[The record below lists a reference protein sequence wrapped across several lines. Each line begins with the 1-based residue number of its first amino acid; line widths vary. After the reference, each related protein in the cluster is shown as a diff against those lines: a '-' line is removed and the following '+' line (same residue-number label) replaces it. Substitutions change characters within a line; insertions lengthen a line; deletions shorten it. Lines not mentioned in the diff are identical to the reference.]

1 MSIEPHGGKL
11 INRYI
16 KPEDRESKLSE
27 AKKLKSIHIDEYL
40 SFDLDGIAKGI
51 FSPLEGFMGEEETL
65 NCLFNMY
72 LRKGVP
78 WTIPILLDVTKKE
91 AEQIELGEKIAL
103 ATNNNTI
110 VGTIVVREKFSLDK
124 TLLAEKIY
132 GTKDEAHPGVKRTYS
147 LGEVFIAGEVEVFE
161 KKTIEFEEYN
171 LPPKITRAIFKERNW
186 KRIVAF
192 QTRNPIH
199 RAHEYLTKCAL
210 EICDGLLI
218 HPLMGTTKSDDIP
231 GEIRMKCYQALI
243 QNYYPNQ
250 HVLLSIMPVNMRY
263 AGPKE
268 AIMHSIIR
276 KNYGCTHII
285 IGRDHAG
292 VGNYYGP
299 YDAQK
304 IFDQFDPNELK
315 ITPLF
320 FENTFYCKTCGNM
333 ASTKTC
339 PHDQSHHMTLSGT
352 KVREMLNKGEK
363 LPPEFTRKEIAEILT
378 NWIKE
383 SKNKSASL
391 Q

>member
-1 MSIEPHGGKL
+1 MTIEPHGGKL
-11 INRYI
+11 VNRYVQLEEKEEKI
-16 KPEDRESKLSE
+16 AE
-27 AKKLKSIHIDEYL
+27 AKKLKALYIDEYL

-51 FSPLEGFMGEEETL
+51 FSPLNGFMGEEETL
-65 NCLFNMY
+65 NCLHYMY
-72 LRKGVP
+72 LKKGVP
-78 WTIPILLDVTKKE
+78 WTIPILLDTSSENSEK
-91 AEQIELGEKIAL
+91 IEIGEKVAL
-103 ATNNNTI
+103 ISNSNNI
-110 VGTIVVREKFSLDK
+110 VGTITVREKFSIDK
-124 TLLAEKIY
+124 TLLAEKVY
-132 GTKDEAHPGVKRTYS
+132 GTKDIAHPGVKRTYS
-147 LGEVFIAGEVEVFE
+147 LGEIFIGGEVEVFE

-171 LPPKITRAIFKERNW
+171 LPPKVTRAIFKERNW

-218 HPLMGTTKSDDIP
+218 HPLMGTTKLDDIP
-231 GEIRMKCYQALI
+231 GEVRMKCYRALVE
-243 QNYYPNQ
+243 NYYPQNR
-250 HVLLSIMPVNMRY
+250 VLLSLMPVNMRY

-268 AIMHSIIR
+268 AIMHAIIR

-292 VGNYYGP
+292 VGNYYGT
-299 YDAQK
+299 YDAQR

-339 PHDQSHHMTLSGT
+339 PHDESHHIILSGT
-352 KVREMLNKGEK
+352 KVREMLSKGEK
-363 LPPEFTRKEIAEILT
+363 LPLEFTRKEVAEILT
-378 NWIKE
+378 SWIKE
-383 SKNKSASL
+383 SRS
-391 Q
+391 